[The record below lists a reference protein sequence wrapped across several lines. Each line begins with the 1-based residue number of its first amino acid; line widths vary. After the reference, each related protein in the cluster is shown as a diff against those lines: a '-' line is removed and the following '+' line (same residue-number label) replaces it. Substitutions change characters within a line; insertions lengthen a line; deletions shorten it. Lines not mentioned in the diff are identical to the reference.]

1 LGRPTLR
8 SALVTEVAKLLFR
21 VFSTAFTQ
29 KQPIAA
35 APCPTLNARN
45 EMSDQHK
52 NPSAGHC
59 TGPRSGAGK
68 EKSSR
73 NAATHGL
80 TCKKFFLIPDET
92 EEEFLAHAQIWAD
105 EYAADSSPAIQ
116 ALLQDLVE
124 AHWLQKRASRR
135 MFESESALAMAE
147 TDRDSSEMADQIFK
161 RLRNIQR
168 YKTSYENSFQRA
180 LRAIEAFRKNR
191 LAQRISDSRLAKI
204 ELSTEAI
211 KVKSRQAVVNRKGS
225 DPIPPPKPH
234 LCCSEESGFR
244 AACTPSQGTRPD

>member
-1 LGRPTLR
+1 
-8 SALVTEVAKLLFR
+8 
-21 VFSTAFTQ
+21 
-29 KQPIAA
+29 
-35 APCPTLNARN
+35 
-45 EMSDQHK
+45 MSDQHK
-52 NPSAGHC
+52 DPSAGHC
-59 TGPRSGAGK
+59 TGPRSSQGK

-92 EEEFLAHAQIWAD
+92 EEEFLAHAQLWAD

-116 ALLQDLVE
+116 SLLQDLVE

-135 MFESESALAMAE
+135 MFESETALAMAE
-147 TDRDSSEMADQIFK
+147 TDRQSPEIADEIFK

-191 LAQRISDSRLAKI
+191 VAARVSDARLAKI
-204 ELSTEAI
+204 ELSKEAI
-211 KVKSRQAVVNRKGS
+211 KVKSSQAAVNRKVSKPRVS
-225 DPIPPPKPH
+225 DPIPPREAH